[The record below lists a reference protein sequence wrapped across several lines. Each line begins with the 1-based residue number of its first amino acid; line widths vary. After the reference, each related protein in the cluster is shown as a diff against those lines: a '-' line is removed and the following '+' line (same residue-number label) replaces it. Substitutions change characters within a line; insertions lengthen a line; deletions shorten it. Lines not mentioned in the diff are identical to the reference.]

1 MIEGIEGERVDR
13 AEWVGS
19 SWRTRLDRTATGL

>member
-13 AEWVGS
+13 VSGVGS